1 MLTIT
6 IPKGELY
13 DERTEEFISIKEQV
27 LCLEHSLVSISKWES
42 KWHKPFLDNREPKSY
57 DEIIDYIR
65 CMTITQNVDPN
76 VYKFLTNQNMTDIKD
91 YIDNSMTATWF
102 SNDKKRQGSNKRI
115 VTSELIY
122 YWMVALQIPFEC
134 QKWHINRLLTLIRVC
149 DEENKP
155 QDKKKRSKKEFL
167 SNRAALNAA
176 RKKQLNTRG

>member
-1 MLTIT
+1 MLTIK
-6 IPKGELY
+6 IPSGELY
-13 DERTEEFISIKEQV
+13 DNVTEEFISVKEQV
-27 LCLEHSLVSISKWES
+27 LCLEHSLVSISKWEA
-42 KWHKPFLDNREPKSY
+42 KWHKPYLDSRESKSY
-57 DEIIDYIR
+57 DEIIDYIK

-76 VYKFLTNQNMTDIKD
+76 VYKFLSNQNMTDIRN
-91 YIDNSMTATWF
+91 YIDDSMTATWF
-102 SNDKKRQGSNKRI
+102 SDDKKKKTSNKRI

-155 QDKKKRSKKEFL
+155 QDKKKRNKREFL
-167 SNRAALNAA
+167 ASRAALNAA